1 MFLLRHQ
8 GNKGWW
14 NGEASRECSHISR
27 HVLVVNCHSNTSS
40 EIKSISCQVTFQE
53 KYRVLFCDMMS
64 LTISAHSQPFLL
76 SWPLVCLVWFKLPS
90 VACKLSVTSNL
101 VLVVAQIQ
109 AWTVSVWCLN
119 GSSYAL
125 TVPLVQ
131 KNEIYRGQINVSTS
145 PPRATVNG
153 CQPYLHTL
161 GENDF
166 ARTIETPLVKNSLQE
181 QTQQNRKKKNYLEE
195 KAQ

>member
-27 HVLVVNCHSNTSS
+27 HILVVNCHSNTSS

-131 KNEIYRGQINVSTS
+131 QKWDLSRSNKCFNKPSTCHCQWLPTVFAHS
-145 PPRATVNG
+145 WWKWLRADNWNTT
-153 CQPYLHTL
+153 C
-161 GENDF
+161 
-166 ARTIETPLVKNSLQE
+166 
-181 QTQQNRKKKNYLEE
+181 
-195 KAQ
+195 